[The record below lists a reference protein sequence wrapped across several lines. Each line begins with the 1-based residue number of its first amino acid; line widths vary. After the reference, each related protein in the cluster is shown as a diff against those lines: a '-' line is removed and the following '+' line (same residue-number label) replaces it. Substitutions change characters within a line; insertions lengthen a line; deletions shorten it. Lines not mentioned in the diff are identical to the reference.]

1 MLGRKGVPRPLPAF
15 FHGAG
20 NSPVGSERKQESKT
34 AMGPG
39 HGLGGFSG
47 SKGGNCVLKSIVLL
61 EKKREREKQ
70 HRFLWRLQVLDPLL
84 QAVVSVGSQT

>member
-39 HGLGGFSG
+39 HGGLGGFSG

-61 EKKREREKQ
+61 EKNN
-70 HRFLWRLQVLDPLL
+70 LII
-84 QAVVSVGSQT
+84 